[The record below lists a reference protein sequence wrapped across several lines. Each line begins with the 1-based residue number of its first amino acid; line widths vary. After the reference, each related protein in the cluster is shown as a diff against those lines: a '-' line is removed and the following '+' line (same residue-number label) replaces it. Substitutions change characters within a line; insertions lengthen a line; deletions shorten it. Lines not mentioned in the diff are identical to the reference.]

1 MSNDCNN
8 SQTLK
13 LVKKILKSAKENSS
27 TNITPIS
34 KSEIKN
40 IENAIDEYYQD
51 CKICESRA
59 KSDYKCFNL
68 ADEKLVRAM
77 PFMRKNIYPW
87 RNFDWDYANFVDNNY
102 SVLATGASKSG
113 NLESLFKNMKAFIKL
128 NKGYLFEGNPSSSSK
143 PGKLGRDSDI
153 PYYECIESPIDSD
166 GNKINNSRL
175 KSSCL
180 ARRDVK
186 YRKEERPPTDDSF
199 LKKYKV
205 DGENSSSYYVKV
217 GTCPRN
223 KIKSKSVCERKGF
236 DWIPNPVDKIM
247 NQFSPDSRTDTV
259 SGSCHQPRY
268 AFLNNSP
275 GYTIAGIKQK
285 GLIPS
290 LAKDFLSLSPDKIL
304 ASLQG
309 RNIEDLYIVQKCD
322 KETFK
327 NYNKTSYNLINI
339 VICLLIILFI
349 LGILSKI
356 ISK

>member
-1 MSNDCNN
+1 MSTDCNN

-13 LVKKILKSAKENSS
+13 LVKNILKSARENSS
-27 TNITPIS
+27 VTATPIS

-40 IENAIDEYYQD
+40 IERAIDEYYQD
-51 CKICESRA
+51 CKICKSRA
-59 KSDYKCFNL
+59 NNDYKCFNL
-68 ADEKLVRAM
+68 AEEKLIRAM

-102 SVLATGASKSG
+102 SVLATGASKEG
-113 NLESLFKNMKAFIKL
+113 NLASLFKNMGAFIKL

-153 PYYECIESPIDSD
+153 PYYECIESPIDSS
-166 GNKINNSRL
+166 GNRINSPRL

-186 YRKEERPPTDDSF
+186 YRNSERPPTNDPF

-205 DGENSSSYYVKV
+205 DGENSSSYYIKV
-217 GTCPRN
+217 GTCPRS
-223 KIKSKSVCERKGF
+223 KIQSKSECEKKGF

-247 NQFSPDSRTDTV
+247 NKFSPGARSETV

-309 RNIEDLYIVQKCD
+309 KNIEDLYVVQECV
-322 KETFK
+322 KEKFR
-327 NYNKTSYNLINI
+327 NFNSNSYNLINTA
-339 VICLLIILFI
+339 ICLLIILSI